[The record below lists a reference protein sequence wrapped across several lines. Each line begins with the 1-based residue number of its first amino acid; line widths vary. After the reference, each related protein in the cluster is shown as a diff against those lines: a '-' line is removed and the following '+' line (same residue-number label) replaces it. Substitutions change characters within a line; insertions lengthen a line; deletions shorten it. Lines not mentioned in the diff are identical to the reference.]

1 MCARKYPVSRSDP
14 KTKKIL
20 LSVAGFDPSS
30 GAGVTLDLKVFHK
43 YGFYGM
49 GILTSLTSQNTQKI
63 KHIHCPSS
71 RFLLEQYRLLRD
83 EVEFSGIK
91 VGMIGCEDNIGVIEE
106 ILSDNSNLPI
116 VIDPVFRSGGGKW
129 LVEKKSI
136 PSYIAKIRGGAS
148 LLTPNLYEAGWISG
162 RKVAGLEE
170 MHACAEKI
178 FDLTSIPCLI
188 KGGHLPDQNVDILF
202 TGRDFFRFENEKLD
216 QAVHGTG
223 CFLSSSILCH
233 LANGSSLVQA
243 ASLAIEATHEA
254 MKGALKL
261 GKGQLIFSLLP

>member
-1 MCARKYPVSRSDP
+1 MYSKKYPMSKSNP

-30 GAGVTLDLKVFHK
+30 GAGVTLDLKVFQK
-43 YGFYGM
+43 YGFHGM
-49 GILTSLTSQNTQKI
+49 GILTSVTSQNTQKI
-63 KHIHCPSS
+63 KQIHCPSPQ
-71 RFLLEQYRLLRD
+71 FLFEQYRLLRD

-91 VGMIGCEDNIGVIEE
+91 VGMIGCKDNVRVIVE

-136 PSYIAKIRGGAS
+136 PAYISKIRGSAS
-148 LLTPNLYEAGWISG
+148 LLTPNLSEAEWISG
-162 RKVAGLEE
+162 MKVASLEE
-170 MHACAEKI
+170 MHASAEKI

-188 KGGHLPDQNVDILF
+188 KGGHLPDQNVDILYN
-202 TGRDFFRFENEKLD
+202 GKNFFRFENEKLEL
-216 QAVHGTG
+216 AVHGTG

-243 ASLAIEATHEA
+243 VSLAIKATHEA
-254 MKGALKL
+254 IKGALKL
-261 GKGQLIFSLLP
+261 GKGQLIFGNFN